1 LRDDSAG
8 YFRGGAV
15 MLDEQNWI
23 IDTLHHSP
31 CIELAWLYGSR
42 ATNKQSDN
50 SDYDIAVALRPGVT
64 DNFEIIDE
72 IQYKLAGGLDVAI
85 SLVDI
90 NRIPVP
96 LAYNIV
102 AQGKVLLCHS
112 DFRLRLEQQRIWS
125 LWEEYKYQYEHHRKT
140 I

>member
-1 LRDDSAG
+1 
-8 YFRGGAV
+8 

-31 CIELAWLYGSR
+31 SIDISWLYGSR
-42 ATNKQSDN
+42 AINKQSDN

-72 IQYKLAGGLDVAI
+72 IQYKLAGGLDVVI

-96 LAYNIV
+96 LAHNII
-102 AQGKVLLCHS
+102 AQGKVLLCRS

-125 LWEEYKYQYEHHRKT
+125 LWEEYKYQYEYHRKT

>member
-1 LRDDSAG
+1 
-8 YFRGGAV
+8 

-23 IDTLHHSP
+23 IDTLSQHP
-31 CIELAWLYGSR
+31 RIELAWLYGSR
-42 ATNKQSDN
+42 AINKQSDN

-102 AQGKVLLCHS
+102 AQGNVLLCRS

>member
-1 LRDDSAG
+1 
-8 YFRGGAV
+8 
-15 MLDEQNWI
+15 MLDEKNWI
-23 IDTLHHSP
+23 IDTLSHFPH
-31 CIELAWLYGSR
+31 IELAWLYGSR
-42 ATNKQSDN
+42 AINKQSDN

-64 DNFEIIDE
+64 DNFEMIDE
-72 IQYKLAGGLDVAI
+72 IQYKLGDELNVPI

-96 LAYNIV
+96 LAHNIV
-102 AQGKVLLCHS
+102 AQGKVLLCRS

-125 LWEEYKYQYEHHRKT
+125 LWEEYKYQYELHRKT

>member
-1 LRDDSAG
+1 MMS
-8 YFRGGAV
+8 
-15 MLDEQNWI
+15 DEQNWI
-23 IDTLHHSP
+23 IDTLSHYP
-31 CIELAWLYGSR
+31 CVELAWLYGSR
-42 ATNKQSDN
+42 AINKQSDN

-64 DNFEIIDE
+64 DSFEMIDE
-72 IQYKLAGGLDVAI
+72 IQYKLSDGLNVVI

-96 LAYNIV
+96 LAHNIV
-102 AQGKVLLCHS
+102 AQGKVLLCRS

-125 LWEEYKYQYEHHRKT
+125 LWEEYKYQYERHRKT